1 MKISPPESAMLAT
14 PRLVVR
20 AELIALGLLIACGL
34 AAWGVGL
41 RTAGYDY
48 DEVIRAHSVWLAAR
62 GLRPYNDFFECH
74 PPYFRLLVPVI
85 AGQANPLPALRGLAL
100 VGNLLFLGGL
110 GALGASLVPDARR
123 WAWLGVAVVAWRPEV
138 FAFLVEFRIDGWGYA
153 LAAWSLYRH
162 HRRGSG
168 IYRDFELGLLT
179 GIATL
184 FFCPKLTILPG
195 LVVLIGQFLAGNTVR
210 RGGLALGAYLA
221 GVGGA
226 TLIFLGFLVQQ
237 QIEIGRMVQLL
248 IRYHAINGSNSGF
261 HFGLLDSIRANRLPL
276 GLILAGVAAWTGHC
290 LIRRVRPGNYEVAL
304 LLWLILQAAGV
315 ANPYKQYYAPWFLFA
330 SVLLGFIGLGLRGW
344 GRWVGLILFVSACLG
359 TGRGAI
365 EVAWNWAKVDEAHD
379 QERLTRWIDQV
390 AGPDDR
396 VVVSPPLH
404 PINRRDTFF
413 LWFNTADPSGFDSE
427 RILTRLPSYR
437 DDVTGEHYRA
447 ELEAHPPAL
456 VLLGG
461 SWRMV
466 AYPAGQQRALAAFLP
481 GRGYRTITRGPLQF
495 AVRPDRLEP
504 ARQPD

>member
-1 MKISPPESAMLAT
+1 MTAPPSFPA
-14 PRLVVR
+14 PREDSRWVAR
-20 AELIALGLLIACGL
+20 AELVALGLLIVSGL
-34 AAWGVGL
+34 VAWGVGV

-48 DEVIRAHSVWLAAR
+48 DEVIRAHSVWLAAQ

-74 PPYFRLLVPVI
+74 PPYFRFLVPVI
-85 AGQANPLPALRGLAL
+85 AGQANPLPALRVLAL
-100 VGNLLFLGGL
+100 IGNLLFLGGL
-110 GALGASLVPDARR
+110 GALGARLVPSARR
-123 WAWLGVAVVAWRPEV
+123 WAWLGVAVVAWHPEV

-162 HRRGSG
+162 HRRGVG

-195 LVVLIGQFLAGNTVR
+195 LVVLIGQMRRGNTFGSGAR
-210 RGGLALGAYLA
+210 ALGAYLA

-237 QIEIGRMVQLL
+237 RIEIERMVQLL

-261 HFGLLDSIRANRLPL
+261 HFGLLDSIRDNRFLL
-276 GLILAGVAAWTGHC
+276 GMILTGLVAWVGHC
-290 LIRRVRPGNYEVAL
+290 LVRRVWPGNYQMAL
-304 LLWLILQAAGV
+304 VLWLILQAVGV

-330 SVLLGFIGLGLRGW
+330 SVLLGSIGLSFGGWRRWAGL
-344 GRWVGLILFVSACLG
+344 VLFVLACLF
-359 TGRGAI
+359 TGRGAV
-365 EVAWNWAKVDEAHD
+365 EMAWNWARVDEARD
-379 QERLTRWIDQV
+379 QEQLTGWIDGV

-396 VVVSPPLH
+396 VVISPPLH
-404 PINRRDTFF
+404 PMNRHDSLF

-427 RILTRLPSYR
+427 RILARLPSYR
-437 DDVTGEHYRA
+437 ADVTVDHYLA

-466 AYPAGQQRALAAFLP
+466 AYPVGQQRALAGFLP
-481 GRGYRTITRGPLQF
+481 RHGYRTIAHGPLRF
-495 AVRPDRLEP
+495 AVRPDRLSQAE
-504 ARQPD
+504 